1 MTLLGLHWQYPLFF
15 LLLPLA
21 ILPWVNHNLDKTVA
35 WVKLVPVDPLSRGIS
50 LALKTLASIVI
61 ICLSLALTQPYQPE
75 TTIDRIGEGA
85 EIVLL
90 LDRSRSMDDPFA
102 VKTQAA
108 AVSVGGENSKR
119 SVSKRYLTEFL
130 RKRPDDRFGFVFF
143 SDRAFRL
150 LPLTYSKEATLST
163 VEASALGKG
172 LSDTNVAD
180 ALVEAARMYE
190 GEVYRGSRIVLLVS
204 DGGQKLNEEQQERIA
219 KLYKRMNLTVYWIYL
234 RSMDGM
240 TLGETDNDNALF
252 TNRPER
258 KLHDFFKTMDVPYR
272 AFEAGSLEEFSD
284 AMDQIDEQQYET
296 LVVQQVVPRQYQS
309 DIFLWLAMLAMLLL
323 AASHLYTWYGVRKA
337 HE

>member
-1 MTLLGLHWQYPLFF
+1 MSLFGLEWQFPLFF

-21 ILPWVNHNLDKTVA
+21 VLPWVNHNLDKTVA

-50 LALKTLASIVI
+50 LALKTLSSLVIAS
-61 ICLSLALTQPYQPE
+61 LLLALAQPYLPE
-75 TTIDRIGEGA
+75 SSVDRIGEGA

-108 AVSVGGENSKR
+108 AVSVGGDNSKR
-119 SVSKRYLTEFL
+119 SVSERYLTEFL

-143 SDRAFRL
+143 SDKAFRL
-150 LPLTYSKEATLST
+150 LPLTYSKAATLAT

-190 GEVYRGSRIVLLVS
+190 GQVYRGSRIVLLVS
-204 DGGQKLNEEQQERIA
+204 DGGQKLSDEQQERIA

-240 TLGETDNDNALF
+240 TLDETDNDNALF

-284 AMDQIDEQQYET
+284 AMDEIDEQQYET
-296 LVVQQVVPRQYQS
+296 LVVQEVVPRQYQA
-309 DIFLWLAMLAMLLL
+309 DYFLWLALLAMVMLAS
-323 AASHLYTWYGVRKA
+323 SHLYTWYGVRKA